1 MKAEK
6 IISHACAVLLITSSI
21 ALAFIQVLDIDD
33 VANGTLMYIAQA
45 FLLAGS
51 IFGLDYYIQKFSAII
66 GKEKRD
72 ATKAVVMICLLA
84 SMTPA
89 SAQLVKVD
97 APTFTSWYDCTT
109 QTPRQ
114 VLWTLHASDIGDI
127 KRVPSWPFR
136 PDVPDTMAVA
146 RSADYAASGFDRG
159 HLCPAADRSLSIDSI
174 RSTFVMSNIAPQVPS
189 LNRQRWLTSERF
201 CRLAATLYD
210 SVCVLSIPIYL
221 DRDTA
226 TIGSGRVAVPHAF
239 IKACW
244 LASNDSILIT
254 QMFWNY
260 DKRKTNPTGNQKQ

>member
-6 IISHACAVLLITSSI
+6 IISHSCAVLLITSSI
-21 ALAFIQVLDIDD
+21 ALAFIQVLDIDN
-33 VANGTLMYIAQA
+33 VASGTLMYIAQA

-72 ATKAVVMICLLA
+72 ATKAVVMICLIA

-89 SAQLVKVD
+89 DAQTIKVKY
-97 APTFTSWYDCTT
+97 PTFTSWYNLKT
-109 QTPRQ
+109 QTPSQ
-114 VLWTLHASDIGDI
+114 VTWTLHESDLGTI

-159 HLCPAADRSLSIDSI
+159 HLCPAADRSLSVDSM

-189 LNRQRWLTSERF
+189 LNRQSWLTSERF
-201 CRLAATLYD
+201 CRLAAQLYD
-210 SVCVLSIPIYL
+210 SVQVICFPVFL
-221 DRDTA
+221 DRDTV
-226 TIGSGRVAVPHAF
+226 TIGAGHVAVPHAF

-244 LASNDSILIT
+244 IAKNDSILIT

-260 DKRKTNPTGNQKQ
+260 ERKENYPQGNKK